1 MKKIGILTIIDNDNY
16 GNRLQNY
23 SVYKFI
29 TKLGKYECYTFLN
42 RTCYNSITKY
52 LKKKLK
58 TFLNISDKSGI
69 DDLNSIRLSNFL
81 KFNYN
86 IKFYDKVITVFSRV
100 NDFDYAIVGSDQVW
114 NPNFER
120 LKDVDLLCF
129 VKPKKRIA
137 FAASFGVD
145 DIPNK
150 MKKNVGKALKSF
162 KAISVREDAGKKIV
176 EELTGRTD
184 VEVLIDPTMLLTAD
198 EWDKVSKKPTML
210 KNDRYILN
218 YFLGNLSDERRSE
231 INRVAKENNF
241 EVINILDKESP
252 FYECGPSEFLYLEKN
267 AFLICTDSFHSS
279 VFGILYNTPFLV
291 FEREDN
297 NANMNS
303 RLDTL
308 LSKFKLEDRRYKGK
322 ITKKDLKCDY
332 TESYKILDKERIK
345 SMIFLKKA
353 LDIKDSDKSE

>member
-1 MKKIGILTIIDNDNY
+1 MKNIGILTIIDNDNY

-23 SVYKFI
+23 AI
-29 TKLGKYECYTFLN
+29 TKIINTFSNTSAITLN
-42 RTCYNSITKY
+42 NREYLNDRKLYLLRKMKY
-52 LKKKLK
+52 LKLIDTYSINSKRKMNFIEFNAYINFNQK
-58 TFLNISDKSGI
+58 VLNP
-69 DDLNSIRLSNFL
+69 FL
-81 KFNYN
+81 KYNNYDS
-86 IKFYDKVITVFSRV
+86 ILC
-100 NDFDYAIVGSDQVW
+100 GSDQVW
-114 NPNFER
+114 NPNFGR
-120 LKDVDLLCF
+120 LRDVDLLCF
-129 VKPKKRIA
+129 TKPEKRIA

-150 MKKNVGKALKSF
+150 MNKKVGKALKSF
-162 KAISVREDAGKKIV
+162 KAISVREDTGKKIV

-210 KNDRYILN
+210 KTDKYILN
-218 YFLGNLSDERRSE
+218 YFLGNLSDERRNE
-231 INRVAKENNF
+231 INRVAKENNC

-297 NANMNS
+297 NASMNS

-322 ITKKDLKCDY
+322 ITKKDLNCDY
-332 TESYKILDKERIK
+332 IEAYKILDDERIK
-345 SMIFLKKA
+345 SINFLKKA
-353 LDIKDSDKSE
+353 LDIKDSDKDE

>member
-1 MKKIGILTIIDNDNY
+1 MKVGIFTIIDKNNY

-23 SVYKFI
+23 AVQQFLKPIGLSTNTFKNFSYTNSKKFLLLRKI
-29 TKLGKYECYTFLN
+29 KWN
-42 RTCYNSITKY
+42 I
-52 LKKKLK
+52 KKLRNK
-58 TFLNISDKSGI
+58 DNINKKRLDSFEKFDAYINFNQKVLNP
-69 DDLNSIRLSNFL
+69 FL
-81 KFNYN
+81 KYNNY
-86 IKFYDKVITVFSRV
+86 
-100 NDFDYAIVGSDQVW
+100 DFILCGSDQVW
-114 NPNFER
+114 NPNFGR
-120 LKDVDLLCF
+120 LRDVDLLCF
-129 VKPKKRIA
+129 TKPEKRIA

-210 KNDRYILN
+210 KNDKYILN
-218 YFLGNLSDERRSE
+218 YFLGNLSDERRNE
-231 INRVAKENNF
+231 INRVAKENNC

-291 FEREDN
+291 FERTS
-297 NANMNS
+297 MNS

-332 TESYKILDKERIK
+332 TESYNILDKERIK
-345 SMIFLKKA
+345 SMNFLKKA
-353 LDIKDSDKSE
+353 LDIKDSDKNE

>member
-1 MKKIGILTIIDNDNY
+1 MKIALITIVDNNNY

-23 SVYKFI
+23 AI
-29 TKLGKYECYTFLN
+29 Q
-42 RTCYNSITKY
+42 
-52 LKKKLK
+52 
-58 TFLNISDKSGI
+58 
-69 DDLNSIRLSNFL
+69 NFL
-81 KFNYN
+81 SSRLEISTDTMLNETFSNSKFLYLIRNLKNINFGGTYSNVKLRKLNFEKFNSN
-86 IKFYDKVITVFSRV
+86 LNFSFSRI
-100 NDFDYAIVGSDQVW
+100 NPFRKLHGYEFAMCGSDQVW
-114 NPNFER
+114 NPYLGR
-120 LKDVDLLCF
+120 LRDVDLLCF
-129 VKPKKRIA
+129 VKPYKKIA
-137 FAASFGVD
+137 FSASFGVN
-145 DIPNK
+145 DIPDK
-150 MKKNVGKALKSF
+150 MKKKVGKSLKKF
-162 KAISVREDAGKKIV
+162 KAISVREEAGKKIV

-210 KNDRYILN
+210 KNDKYILN
-218 YFLGNLSDERRSE
+218 YFLGNLSDERRNE
-231 INRVAKENNF
+231 INRVAKENNC

-297 NANMNS
+297 NASMNS

-332 TESYKILDKERIK
+332 KEAYNILDKERIK
-345 SMIFLKKA
+345 SMNFLKKA
-353 LDIKDSDKSE
+353 LDIKGSDKND

>member
-1 MKKIGILTIIDNDNY
+1 MIKRGLVTINGNYNY
-16 GNRLQNY
+16 GNKLQHYALQKYIQDLDKSIVETIYCYEQKKIIFRLKSIFKCFLKKRYRNFSCFDKYINY
-23 SVYKFI
+23 SQTYF
-29 TKLGKYECYTFLN
+29 
-42 RTCYNSITKY
+42 YNNKIY
-52 LKKKLK
+52 
-58 TFLNISDKSGI
+58 NDC
-69 DDLNSIRLSNFL
+69 
-81 KFNYN
+81 NYN
-86 IKFYDKVITVFSRV
+86 
-100 NDFDYAIVGSDQVW
+100 DYIVGSDQVW
-114 NPNFER
+114 NVNFPFFT
-120 LKDVDLLCF
+120 KDFLLYNINSSR
-129 VKPKKRIA
+129 KMSYA
-137 FAASFGVD
+137 SSFGINELPSKYKVLFK
-145 DIPNK
+145 NEL
-150 MKKNVGKALKSF
+150 MKFKN
-162 KAISVREDAGKKIV
+162 ISVREEAGKKII

-210 KNDRYILN
+210 KNDKYILN
-218 YFLGNLSDERRSE
+218 YFLGNLSDKRRNE
-231 INRVAKENNF
+231 INRVAKENNC

-297 NANMNS
+297 NASMNS

-332 TESYKILDKERIK
+332 KEAYNILDKERIK
-345 SMIFLKKA
+345 SMNFLKKA
-353 LDIKDSDKSE
+353 LDIKDSDKNE

>member
-1 MKKIGILTIIDNDNY
+1 MKIGILTIYDINNY

-23 SVYKFI
+23 ATQEVLK
-29 TKLGKYECYTFLN
+29 KLNTSPFTFVN
-42 RTCYNSITKY
+42 DAYHNFY
-52 LKKKLK
+52 LKYTVKKVKRFIKRILK
-58 TFLNISDKSGI
+58 TN
-69 DDLNSIRLSNFL
+69 LSNIRTQRL
-81 KFNYN
+81 KNFNDFNNNIIFYEKKINIFSKANEFNY
-86 IKFYDKVITVFSRV
+86 VI
-100 NDFDYAIVGSDQVW
+100 AGSDQIW

-120 LKDVDLLCF
+120 LSSVDLLCF
-129 VKPKKRIA
+129 VKQKKRIS
-137 FAASFGVD
+137 FSASFGVNN
-145 DIPNK
+145 IPDE
-150 MKKNVGKALKSF
+150 MKKRVGKSLKSF

-210 KNDRYILN
+210 KNDKYILN
-218 YFLGNLSDERRSE
+218 YFLGNLSDKRRNE
-231 INRVAKENNF
+231 INRVAKENNC

-297 NANMNS
+297 NASMNS

-332 TESYKILDKERIK
+332 KEAYNILDKERIK
-345 SMIFLKKA
+345 SMNFLKKA
-353 LDIKDSDKSE
+353 LDIKDSDKNE

>member
-1 MKKIGILTIIDNDNY
+1 MKNIGILTIIDNDNY

-23 SVYKFI
+23 AI
-29 TKLGKYECYTFLN
+29 TKIINTFTNTSAITLNNRECLNDRKLYFL
-42 RTCYNSITKY
+42 RKMKY
-52 LKKKLK
+52 LKLIDTYSINSKRKMNFIEFNAYINFNKKV
-58 TFLNISDKSGI
+58 LNP
-69 DDLNSIRLSNFL
+69 FL
-81 KFNYN
+81 KYNNYDS
-86 IKFYDKVITVFSRV
+86 ILC
-100 NDFDYAIVGSDQVW
+100 GSDQVW
-114 NPNFER
+114 NPNFGR
-120 LKDVDLLCF
+120 LRDVDLLCF
-129 VKPKKRIA
+129 TKPEKRIA

-150 MKKNVGKALKSF
+150 IKKKVGKALKSF

-210 KNDRYILN
+210 KKDKYILN
-218 YFLGNLSDERRSE
+218 YFLGNLSDERRNE
-231 INRVAKENNF
+231 INRVAKENNCD
-241 EVINILDKESP
+241 VINILDKKSP

-297 NANMNS
+297 NASMNS

-322 ITKKDLKCDY
+322 ITKKDLNCDY
-332 TESYKILDKERIK
+332 IEAYKILDNERIK
-345 SMIFLKKA
+345 STNFLKKA
-353 LDIKDSDKSE
+353 LDIKDSDKDE

>member
-1 MKKIGILTIIDNDNY
+1 MIIGIFTIIDKNNY

-23 SVYKFI
+23 AVQQFLKLIGLSTNTFKNFSYTNSKKFLLLRKI
-29 TKLGKYECYTFLN
+29 KWN
-42 RTCYNSITKY
+42 I
-52 LKKKLK
+52 KKLK
-58 TFLNISDKSGI
+58 NKDNINRKRLDSFEKFDNNIDYYCDAINAYSKVDK
-69 DDLNSIRLSNFL
+69 F
-81 KFNYN
+81 
-86 IKFYDKVITVFSRV
+86 
-100 NDFDYAIVGSDQVW
+100 DFVLCGSDQVW
-114 NPNFER
+114 NPNFGR
-120 LKDVDLLCF
+120 LRDADFLCF
-129 VKPKKRIA
+129 IKPDKRIA

-210 KNDRYILN
+210 KNDKYILN
-218 YFLGNLSDERRSE
+218 YFLGSLSDERRNE
-231 INRVAKENNF
+231 INRVAKENNC
-241 EVINILDKESP
+241 EVISILDKKSP

-291 FEREDN
+291 FEREDS
-297 NANMNS
+297 NASMNS

-308 LSKFKLEDRRYKGK
+308 LSKFKLEDRRYKEK

-332 TESYKILDKERIK
+332 TEAYTILDKERIK
-345 SMIFLKKA
+345 SMNFLKNA
-353 LDIKDSDKSE
+353 LNIKDSDKDE